1 MYKKYRLSQDII
13 DQAKSANLVDYM
25 LINHPDKVFTNYG
38 VRDSEHDSLVL
49 YPDSYC
55 RYSTGEVQDSIY
67 YLEHY
72 QGYRWRDAVL
82 ELSTFARESYDKPE
96 TTAFNCGFHK
106 KTGRFFRPIETD
118 HIDLITDYLHNERG
132 ISINTI
138 QNLIKTGKLYPA
150 TASGLGENFVC
161 FANESMEFYSLRN
174 ISSDGLPKLQ
184 YTKNP
189 GGFWWFSPLDFL
201 FESDLLKFIEQAGSL
216 YPDTMPLYI
225 CESPID
231 AISLYELIPEHAIYA
246 AMNGLKPNVALNI
259 IQTFST
265 CKNGDSENQRKIV
278 IATDNDEPGN
288 KFAEHF
294 PVDLE
299 RQQPCLKDWNE
310 DLIYLAI
317 R

>member
-1 MYKKYRLSQDII
+1 MYRRYRLKQDII
-13 DQAKSANLVDYM
+13 DQAKSANLIDYM

-49 YPDSYC
+49 YPDSFC

-82 ELSTFARESYDKPE
+82 ELSAFAKENYDKPG
-96 TTAFNCGFHK
+96 TTAFDFGRK

-118 HIDLITDYLHNERG
+118 HIELITDYLHIERG
-132 ISINTI
+132 ISIDTI
-138 QNLIKTGKLYPA
+138 QNLFRIGKLYPA
-150 TASGLGENFVC
+150 TASGLGENFAC
-161 FANESMEFYSLRN
+161 FANETMEFYSLRN
-174 ISSDGLPKLQ
+174 ISSDGLLKLQ

-189 GGFWWFSPLDFL
+189 GGFWWFSPLEFMD
-201 FESDLLKFIEQAGSL
+201 SSKCTDSL
-216 YPDTMPLYI
+216 YPVTMPLYI

-231 AISLYELIPEHAIYA
+231 AISLYELTHENAIYT

-259 IQTFST
+259 IQAFSAY
-265 CKNGDSENQRKIV
+265 KNGDSENQRKIV
-278 IATDNDEPGN
+278 IATDNDDPGN
-288 KFAEHF
+288 IFIQNF
-294 PVDLE
+294 PKDFE
-299 RQQPCLKDWNE
+299 RQEPCLKDWNE
-310 DLIYLAI
+310 DLIYLAA

>member
-1 MYKKYRLSQDII
+1 MYKKYRLPQDII
-13 DQAKSANLVDYM
+13 DHAKSANLIDYM

-82 ELSTFARESYDKPE
+82 ELSAFAKENYDKPG
-96 TTAFNCGFHK
+96 TTAFDFGRRK
-106 KTGRFFRPIETD
+106 IGRFFRPVETD
-118 HIDLITDYLHNERG
+118 HIELITDYLHNERG
-132 ISINTI
+132 ISIDTV
-138 QNLIKTGKLYPA
+138 QNLIKIGKLYPA
-150 TASGLGENFVC
+150 TASGLGENFAC

-184 YTKNP
+184 YTKNS
-189 GGFWWFSPLDFL
+189 GGFWWFSPLEFMDSSKCTDSL
-201 FESDLLKFIEQAGSL
+201 F
-216 YPDTMPLYI
+216 PVTMPLYL

-231 AISLYELIPEHAIYA
+231 AISLYELTQENAIYA

-259 IQTFST
+259 IQEFST
-265 CKNGDSENQRKIV
+265 YRDGDSQNRRKIV

-288 KFAEHF
+288 KFMQNF
-294 PVDLE
+294 PADFE

>member
-1 MYKKYRLSQDII
+1 MYKKYRLAQDII
-13 DQAKSANLVDYM
+13 DQAKSANLIDYM

-82 ELSTFARESYDKPE
+82 ELSAFAKENYDKPG
-96 TTAFNCGFHK
+96 TTACDFGRK
-106 KTGRFFRPIETD
+106 KAGRFFRPIETD
-118 HIDLITDYLHNERG
+118 HIDLITDYLHSERG
-132 ISINTI
+132 ISIDTI
-138 QNLIKTGKLYPA
+138 QNLFRIGKLYPA
-150 TASGLGENFVC
+150 TASGLGENFAC
-161 FANESMEFYSLRN
+161 FANETMEFYSLRN

-184 YTKNP
+184 YTKNS
-189 GGFWWFSPLDFL
+189 GGFWWFSPLEFMD
-201 FESDLLKFIEQAGSL
+201 SSKCTDSL
-216 YPDTMPLYI
+216 YPVTMPLYI

-259 IQTFST
+259 IQEFST

-278 IATDNDEPGN
+278 IATDNDNPGN

-294 PVDLE
+294 PVDFE
-299 RQQPCLKDWNE
+299 RQEPCLKDWNE

>member
-1 MYKKYRLSQDII
+1 MYRRYRLKQDII
-13 DQAKSANLVDYM
+13 DQAKSANLIDYM
-25 LINHPDKVFTNYG
+25 LIKHPDKVFTNYG

-72 QGYRWRDAVL
+72 QGYRWRDAVI
-82 ELSTFARESYDKPE
+82 ELSAFAKENYDKPG
-96 TTAFNCGFHK
+96 TTAFDFGRRK
-106 KTGRFFRPIETD
+106 IGRFFRPVETD
-118 HIDLITDYLHNERG
+118 HIELITDYLHNERG
-132 ISINTI
+132 ISIDTV
-138 QNLIKTGKLYPA
+138 QNLIKIGKLYPA
-150 TASGLGENFVC
+150 TASGLGENFAC

-184 YTKNP
+184 YTKNS
-189 GGFWWFSPLDFL
+189 GGFWWFSPLEFMDSSKCTDSL
-201 FESDLLKFIEQAGSL
+201 F
-216 YPDTMPLYI
+216 PVTMPLYL

-231 AISLYELIPEHAIYA
+231 AISLYELTQENAIYA

-259 IQTFST
+259 IQEFST
-265 CKNGDSENQRKIV
+265 YRDGDSQNRRKIV

-288 KFAEHF
+288 KFMQNF
-294 PVDLE
+294 PADFE

>member
-1 MYKKYRLSQDII
+1 MYKRYRLKQDII
-13 DQAKSANLVDYM
+13 DQAKSANLIDYL

-38 VRDSEHDSLVL
+38 VRDSEHDSLIL

-82 ELSTFARESYDKPE
+82 ELSAFAKENYYKPW

-118 HIDLITDYLHNERG
+118 HIDLITDYLHNERK
-132 ISINTI
+132 IFIDTV
-138 QNLIKTGKLYPA
+138 QNLIEIGKLYPA
-150 TASGLGENFVC
+150 TASGLGENFAC

-184 YTKNP
+184 YTKNS
-189 GGFWWFSPLDFL
+189 GGFWWFSPLEFMD
-201 FESDLLKFIEQAGSL
+201 SSKCTDSL
-216 YPDTMPLYI
+216 YPADMPLYI

-231 AISLYELIPEHAIYA
+231 AISLYELMQEKAIYA

-259 IQTFST
+259 IQEFST
-265 CKNGDSENQRKIV
+265 CRDGDSQNRRKII
-278 IATDNDEPGN
+278 IATDNDDPGN
-288 KFAEHF
+288 KFLQNF
-294 PVDLE
+294 PKDFE
-299 RQQPCLKDWNE
+299 RQQPYLKDWNE

>member
-1 MYKKYRLSQDII
+1 MYKKYRLPQDII
-13 DQAKSANLVDYM
+13 DHAKSANLIDYM

-82 ELSTFARESYDKPE
+82 ELSAFAKENYDKPG
-96 TTAFNCGFHK
+96 TTAFDFGRRK
-106 KTGRFFRPIETD
+106 IGRFFRPVETD
-118 HIDLITDYLHNERG
+118 HIELITDYLHNERG
-132 ISINTI
+132 ISIDTV
-138 QNLIKTGKLYPA
+138 QNLIKIGKLYPA
-150 TASGLGENFVC
+150 TASGLGENFAC

-184 YTKNP
+184 YTKNS
-189 GGFWWFSPLDFL
+189 GGFWWFSPLEFMDSSKCTDSL
-201 FESDLLKFIEQAGSL
+201 F
-216 YPDTMPLYI
+216 PVTMPLYL

>member
-1 MYKKYRLSQDII
+1 MYKKYRLPQDII
-13 DQAKSANLVDYM
+13 DHAKSANLIDYM

-82 ELSTFARESYDKPE
+82 ELSAFAKENYDKPG
-96 TTAFNCGFHK
+96 TTALDFGRRK
-106 KTGRFFRPIETD
+106 IGRFFRPVETD
-118 HIDLITDYLHNERG
+118 HIELITDYLHNERG
-132 ISINTI
+132 ISIDTV
-138 QNLIKTGKLYPA
+138 QNLIKIGKLYPA
-150 TASGLGENFVC
+150 TASGLGENFAC

-184 YTKNP
+184 YTKNS
-189 GGFWWFSPLDFL
+189 GGFWWFSPLEFMDSSKCTDSL
-201 FESDLLKFIEQAGSL
+201 F
-216 YPDTMPLYI
+216 PVTMPLYL

-231 AISLYELIPEHAIYA
+231 AISLYELTQENAIYA

-259 IQTFST
+259 IQEFST
-265 CKNGDSENQRKIV
+265 YRDGDSQNRRKIV

-288 KFAEHF
+288 KFMQNF
-294 PVDLE
+294 PADFE

>member
-1 MYKKYRLSQDII
+1 MYRRYRLKQDII
-13 DQAKSANLVDYM
+13 DQAKSANLIDYM

-82 ELSTFARESYDKPE
+82 ELSAFAKENYDKPG
-96 TTAFNCGFHK
+96 TTAFDFGRK
-106 KTGRFFRPIETD
+106 KPGRFFRPIETE

-132 ISINTI
+132 ISIDTI
-138 QNLIKTGKLYPA
+138 QNLFRIGKLYPA
-150 TASGLGENFVC
+150 TASDLGENFAC

-184 YTKNP
+184 YTKNS
-189 GGFWWFSPLDFL
+189 GGFWWFSPLEFMDSSKCTDSL
-201 FESDLLKFIEQAGSL
+201 F
-216 YPDTMPLYI
+216 PVTMPLYL

-231 AISLYELIPEHAIYA
+231 AISLYELTQENAIYA

-259 IQTFST
+259 IQEFST
-265 CKNGDSENQRKIV
+265 YRNGDSQNRRKTV

-288 KFAEHF
+288 KFMQNF
-294 PVDLE
+294 PTAFE

>member
-1 MYKKYRLSQDII
+1 MYKKYRLPQDII
-13 DQAKSANLVDYM
+13 DHAKSANLIDYM

-49 YPDSYC
+49 YPDSFC

-72 QGYRWRDAVL
+72 QGYRWRDAVI
-82 ELSTFARESYDKPE
+82 ELSAFAKENYDKPG
-96 TTAFNCGFHK
+96 TTAFDFGRRK
-106 KTGRFFRPIETD
+106 IGRFFRPVETD
-118 HIDLITDYLHNERG
+118 HIELITDYLHNERG
-132 ISINTI
+132 ISIDTV
-138 QNLIKTGKLYPA
+138 QNLIKIGKLYPA
-150 TASGLGENFVC
+150 TASGLGENFAC

-184 YTKNP
+184 YTKNS
-189 GGFWWFSPLDFL
+189 GGFWWFSPLEFMDSSKCTDSL
-201 FESDLLKFIEQAGSL
+201 F
-216 YPDTMPLYI
+216 PVTMPLYL

-231 AISLYELIPEHAIYA
+231 AISLYELTQENAIYA

-259 IQTFST
+259 IQEFST
-265 CKNGDSENQRKIV
+265 YRDGDSQNRRKIV

-288 KFAEHF
+288 KFMQNF
-294 PVDLE
+294 PADFE

>member
-1 MYKKYRLSQDII
+1 MYRRYRLKQDII
-13 DQAKSANLVDYM
+13 DQAKSANLIDYM
-25 LINHPDKVFTNYG
+25 LIKHPDKVFTNYG

-82 ELSTFARESYDKPE
+82 ELAEFSKENYDEPGTPIFHSGFKKP
-96 TTAFNCGFHK
+96 
-106 KTGRFFRPIETD
+106 GRFFRPVETD
-118 HIDLITDYLHNERG
+118 HIELITDYLHSERG
-132 ISINTI
+132 ISIDTV
-138 QNLIKTGKLYPA
+138 QNLIKIGKLYPA
-150 TASGLGENFVC
+150 TASGLGENFAC
-161 FANESMEFYSLRN
+161 FANETMEFYSLRN

-184 YTKNP
+184 YTKNS
-189 GGFWWFSPLDFL
+189 GGFWWFSPLEFVDSFYRTDV
-201 FESDLLKFIEQAGSL
+201 S
-216 YPDTMPLYI
+216 YPADMPLYL

-259 IQTFST
+259 IQEFST
-265 CKNGDSENQRKIV
+265 CRDGDSENQRKTV
-278 IATDNDEPGN
+278 IATDNDNPGN
-288 KFAEHF
+288 KFTEHF
-294 PVDLE
+294 PADFE

>member
-1 MYKKYRLSQDII
+1 MYKRYRLKQDII
-13 DQAKSANLVDYM
+13 DQAKSANLIDYM

-49 YPDSYC
+49 YPDSFC

-72 QGYRWRDAVL
+72 QGYRWRDAVI
-82 ELSTFARESYDKPE
+82 ELSAFAKENYDKPG
-96 TTAFNCGFHK
+96 TTAFDFGRRK
-106 KTGRFFRPIETD
+106 IGRFFRPVETD
-118 HIDLITDYLHNERG
+118 HIELITDYLHNERG
-132 ISINTI
+132 ISIDTV
-138 QNLIKTGKLYPA
+138 QNLIKIGKLYPA
-150 TASGLGENFVC
+150 TASGLGENFAC

-184 YTKNP
+184 YTKNS
-189 GGFWWFSPLDFL
+189 GGFWWFSPLEFMDSSKCTDSL
-201 FESDLLKFIEQAGSL
+201 F
-216 YPDTMPLYI
+216 PVTMPLYL

-231 AISLYELIPEHAIYA
+231 AISLYGLTQENAIYA

-259 IQTFST
+259 IQEFST
-265 CKNGDSENQRKIV
+265 YRDGDSQNRRKIV

-288 KFAEHF
+288 KFMQNF
-294 PVDLE
+294 PADFE

>member
-1 MYKKYRLSQDII
+1 MYKKYRLPQDII
-13 DQAKSANLVDYM
+13 DQAKSANLIDYM
-25 LINHPDKVFTNYG
+25 LIKHPDKVFTNYG

-72 QGYRWRDAVL
+72 QGYHWRDAVL
-82 ELSTFARESYDKPE
+82 ELSAFAKENYDKPG
-96 TTAFNCGFHK
+96 TIAFDLGRK
-106 KTGRFFRPIETD
+106 KTGRFFRPVETD
-118 HIDLITDYLHNERG
+118 HIELITDYLHHERE
-132 ISINTI
+132 ISIDTI
-138 QNLIKTGKLYPA
+138 QNIFRIGKLYPA
-150 TASGLGENFVC
+150 TASGLGENFAC

-184 YTKNP
+184 YTKNS
-189 GGFWWFSPLDFL
+189 GGFWWFSPLEFMD
-201 FESDLLKFIEQAGSL
+201 SSKCTDIL
-216 YPDTMPLYI
+216 YPVTMPLYI

-231 AISLYELIPEHAIYA
+231 AISLYELMQEKAIYA

-278 IATDNDEPGN
+278 IATDNDDPGN

-294 PVDLE
+294 PVDFE
-299 RQQPCLKDWNE
+299 RQEPCLKDWNE

>member
-1 MYKKYRLSQDII
+1 MYKRYRLKQDII
-13 DQAKSANLVDYM
+13 DQAKSANLIDYM

-49 YPDSYC
+49 YPDSFC

-72 QGYRWRDAVL
+72 QGYRWRDAVI
-82 ELSTFARESYDKPE
+82 ELSAFAKENYDKPG
-96 TTAFNCGFHK
+96 TTAFDFGRRK
-106 KTGRFFRPIETD
+106 IGRFFRPVETD
-118 HIDLITDYLHNERG
+118 YIELITDYLHNERG
-132 ISINTI
+132 ISIDTV
-138 QNLIKTGKLYPA
+138 QNLIKIGKLYPA
-150 TASGLGENFVC
+150 TASGLGENFAC

-184 YTKNP
+184 YTKNS
-189 GGFWWFSPLDFL
+189 GGFWWFSPLEFMDSSKCTDSL
-201 FESDLLKFIEQAGSL
+201 F
-216 YPDTMPLYI
+216 PVTMPLYL

-231 AISLYELIPEHAIYA
+231 AISLYGLTQENAIYA

-259 IQTFST
+259 IQEFST
-265 CKNGDSENQRKIV
+265 YRDGDSQNRRKIV

-288 KFAEHF
+288 KFMQNF
-294 PVDLE
+294 PADFE